1 MTTNEDLIRVAEKAN
16 KFLNSSINNHQRRL
30 AEAISE
36 LEKNIINMA
45 KEFKTT
51 DGTLLGPRVNM
62 KQAQKV
68 HAQLKKLFNDTY
80 GSAARRVSR
89 GFNQAANY
97 IQEELGELGIAA
109 DFTSVDMD
117 IINTLKTST
126 WGTFNQ
132 FGLAAQEQMV
142 DKMYGA
148 ILGKASFSTLVI
160 AFQGILSGHKDA
172 RGRPMS
178 MYANLYANDAIMNFH
193 NSVRMKKAE
202 DAGISLFLYYGNLI
216 ATSRDFCIR
225 RVKKVFSKE
234 VIDSWDETPWTGKSG
249 PAYTNRGGY
258 NCRHSWVPVKRE
270 WLKPGTE
277 VYDKVGK
284 GIGKKSK
291 KDSKNMPMGSAERL
305 SYCTGYGDSW
315 REK

>member
-1 MTTNEDLIRVAEKAN
+1 MTTPEIIDRVARRGN
-16 KFLNSSINNHQRRL
+16 KFLNSSIDNHQRRL
-30 AEAISE
+30 TEAIAE
-36 LEKNIINMA
+36 LEKKIIDMT

-51 DGTLLGPRVNM
+51 NGTLLGPRVNM

-68 HAQLKKLFNDTY
+68 HAQLKKLFQDTY
-80 GSAARRVSR
+80 GVEARAVTR
-89 GFNQAANY
+89 GFNKAAKY
-97 IQEELGELGIAA
+97 IQNELGELSLAS
-109 DFTSVDMD
+109 DFTSVDIGIMD
-117 IINTLKTST
+117 ALKTNT

-142 DKMYGA
+142 NKMYSA
-148 ILGKASFSTLVI
+148 ILGKSSFSTLVI
-160 AFQGILSGHKDA
+160 SFQGILSGHKDA

-178 MYANLYANDAIMNFH
+178 FYANLYANDAIMNFH

-202 DAGISLFLYYGNLI
+202 DAGINLFLYYGNLI

-225 RVKKVFSKE
+225 RVEKVFSKE
-234 VIDSWDETPWTGKSG
+234 VIDSWDETPWVGKSG

-258 NCRHSWVPVKRE
+258 NCRHSWVGVKRS

-277 VYDKVGK
+277 IYDKVGK

-291 KDSKNMPMGSAERL
+291 KDAKDMPMASAEGL